1 MLSWPLE
8 YVENIFKTKFGSL
21 LVNTLLTV
29 LWVIELVINASAL
42 NRFFFLSYL
51 LLFCNLLRANL
62 FSLFLIFF
70 IDNKSLMLQV
80 YRVLELKGTLGQ
92 LAL

>member
-8 YVENIFKTKFGSL
+8 YMANILKTKFGLL

-29 LWVIELVINASAL
+29 LWVIELVINFSAL
-42 NRFFFLSYL
+42 NRFFSSYL
-51 LLFCNLLRANL
+51 LLFCNLLKANL
-62 FSLFLIFF
+62 FSLFLIFS
-70 IDNKSLMLQV
+70 IVNKSFMLQI